1 MSGNNKGILGTIYN
15 VYNKSNAR
23 NPIKTGNFIVD
34 SVVGRNK
41 YIKAWNVGFEA
52 GKAGFVSRQSYKELK
67 QNKKK

>member
-41 YIKAWNVGFEA
+41 YIKA
-52 GKAGFVSRQSYKELK
+52 
-67 QNKKK
+67 